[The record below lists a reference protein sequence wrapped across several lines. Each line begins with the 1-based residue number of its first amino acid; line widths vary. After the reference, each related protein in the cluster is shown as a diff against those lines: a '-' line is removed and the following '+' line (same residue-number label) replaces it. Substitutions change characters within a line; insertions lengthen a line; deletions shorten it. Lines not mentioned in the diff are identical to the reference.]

1 MNQQLPRGIR
11 NNNPGNI
18 RHGANWLGLNP
29 NGRNIDSG
37 FCVFTAPVYGI
48 RALAKVLVNYKR
60 IHGLN
65 TVRQI
70 VSRYAPPN
78 ENQTTA
84 YIQSVAK
91 QLGVYPDTV
100 IDIEERGV
108 LTVFIKAVIR
118 MENGIQPYSDE
129 LIQQGIDLLT
139 RPNRAFF
146 MKGINML
153 RLIELLK
160 LNQPSTWR
168 GLISLLSG
176 LGVAISPELIE
187 HIVALA
193 VSAFGIVE
201 IVRSEKTGK

>member
-1 MNQQLPRGIR
+1 MNQKLPRGIR

-18 RHGANWLGLNP
+18 RHGANWQGLNP
-29 NGRNIDSG
+29 KGRDIDSA
-37 FCVFTAPVYGI
+37 FCVFTAPIYGI
-48 RALAKVLVNYKR
+48 RALAKVLINYKK

-65 TVRQI
+65 TVRTI

-118 MENGIQPYSDE
+118 MEM
-129 LIQQGIDLLT
+129 
-139 RPNRAFF
+139 AFNPIRMRQF
-146 MKGINML
+146 N
-153 RLIELLK
+153 
-160 LNQPSTWR
+160 R
-168 GLISLLSG
+168 GLI
-176 LGVAISPELIE
+176 
-187 HIVALA
+187 
-193 VSAFGIVE
+193 
-201 IVRSEKTGK
+201 

>member
-1 MNQQLPRGIR
+1 MNQKPPRGIR

-18 RHGANWLGLNP
+18 RHGANWQGLNP
-29 NGRNIDSG
+29 NSRKIDSA
-37 FCVFTAPVYGI
+37 FCVFTNPVYGL

-70 VSRYAPPN
+70 ISSYAPPN

-91 QLGVYPDTV
+91 QLSVYPDTV

-129 LIQQGIDLLT
+129 IIQQGI
-139 RPNRAFF
+139 
-146 MKGINML
+146 
-153 RLIELLK
+153 ELCLD
-160 LNQPSTWR
+160 
-168 GLISLLSG
+168 
-176 LGVAISPELIE
+176 
-187 HIVALA
+187 
-193 VSAFGIVE
+193 
-201 IVRSEKTGK
+201 

>member
-1 MNQQLPRGIR
+1 MNQRPRGIR

-18 RHGANWLGLNP
+18 RHCANWHGLNP
-29 NGRNIDSG
+29 DGRKIDPA
-37 FCVFTAPVYGI
+37 FCVFTDSIYGI
-48 RALAKVLVNYKR
+48 RALAKVLVNYKK

-70 VSRYAPPN
+70 ISRYAPPN

-91 QLGVYPDTV
+91 QLGVYPDTI

-129 LIQQGIDLLT
+129 IIQRGIDLL
-139 RPNRAFF
+139 
-146 MKGINML
+146 
-153 RLIELLK
+153 
-160 LNQPSTWR
+160 
-168 GLISLLSG
+168 
-176 LGVAISPELIE
+176 
-187 HIVALA
+187 
-193 VSAFGIVE
+193 
-201 IVRSEKTGK
+201 

>member
-60 IHGLN
+60 IYGLN

-70 VSRYAPPN
+70 VNRYAPPN

-84 YIQSVAK
+84 YM
-91 QLGVYPDTV
+91 D
-100 IDIEERGV
+100 
-108 LTVFIKAVIR
+108 FICA
-118 MENGIQPYSDE
+118 MLSSEYSSLSIPKRI
-129 LIQQGIDLLT
+129 LIT
-139 RPNRAFF
+139 SF
-146 MKGINML
+146 
-153 RLIELLK
+153 
-160 LNQPSTWR
+160 S
-168 GLISLLSG
+168 
-176 LGVAISPELIE
+176 
-187 HIVALA
+187 
-193 VSAFGIVE
+193 
-201 IVRSEKTGK
+201 

>member
-1 MNQQLPRGIR
+1 MNQKLPRGIR

-29 NGRNIDSG
+29 NGRNIDSA
-37 FCVFTAPVYGI
+37 FCVFESPVFGI
-48 RALAKVLVNYKR
+48 RALAKVLINYKK

-65 TVRQI
+65 TVRLI

-78 ENQTTA
+78 ENQTAA

-91 QLGVYPDTV
+91 QLEVYPDTK

-129 LIQQGIDLLT
+129 VIQEGIDLC
-139 RPNRAFF
+139 FD
-146 MKGINML
+146 
-153 RLIELLK
+153 
-160 LNQPSTWR
+160 
-168 GLISLLSG
+168 
-176 LGVAISPELIE
+176 
-187 HIVALA
+187 
-193 VSAFGIVE
+193 
-201 IVRSEKTGK
+201 

>member
-1 MNQQLPRGIR
+1 MDQRPRGIR

-18 RHGANWLGLNP
+18 RHDANWHGLNP
-29 NGRNIDSG
+29 DGRKIDPA
-37 FCVFTAPVYGI
+37 FCVFTDSIYGI
-48 RALAKVLVNYKR
+48 RALAKVLVNYKK

-70 VSRYAPPN
+70 ISRYAPPN

-91 QLGVYPDTV
+91 QLGVYPDTI

-129 LIQQGIDLLT
+129 TIQQGI
-139 RPNRAFF
+139 
-146 MKGINML
+146 
-153 RLIELLK
+153 EL
-160 LNQPSTWR
+160 
-168 GLISLLSG
+168 
-176 LGVAISPELIE
+176 AC
-187 HIVALA
+187 
-193 VSAFGIVE
+193 
-201 IVRSEKTGK
+201 

>member
-1 MNQQLPRGIR
+1 MNQKLPRGIR

-18 RHGANWLGLNP
+18 RHGENWQGLNP
-29 NGRNIDSG
+29 NGRNIDSA
-37 FCVFTAPVYGI
+37 FCVFESPVFGI
-48 RALAKVLVNYKR
+48 RALAKVLINYKK

-84 YIQSVAK
+84 YIQTVTK
-91 QLGVYPDTV
+91 QLEVYPDTK

-129 LIQQGIDLLT
+129 VIQEGIDLC
-139 RPNRAFF
+139 FD
-146 MKGINML
+146 
-153 RLIELLK
+153 
-160 LNQPSTWR
+160 
-168 GLISLLSG
+168 
-176 LGVAISPELIE
+176 
-187 HIVALA
+187 
-193 VSAFGIVE
+193 
-201 IVRSEKTGK
+201 

>member
-29 NGRNIDSG
+29 NGRNIDSA

-48 RALAKVLVNYKR
+48 RALAKVLINYKR

-78 ENQTTA
+78 ENQTTQKKKKKKKTPA

-129 LIQQGIDLLT
+129 LIQQGI
-139 RPNRAFF
+139 
-146 MKGINML
+146 
-153 RLIELLK
+153 ELCQ
-160 LNQPSTWR
+160 N
-168 GLISLLSG
+168 
-176 LGVAISPELIE
+176 
-187 HIVALA
+187 
-193 VSAFGIVE
+193 
-201 IVRSEKTGK
+201 

>member
-60 IHGLN
+60 IYGLN
-65 TVRQI
+65 TGRQI
-70 VSRYAPPN
+70 VNRYAPPN

-129 LIQQGIDLLT
+129 LIQQGIDLL
-139 RPNRAFF
+139 
-146 MKGINML
+146 
-153 RLIELLK
+153 
-160 LNQPSTWR
+160 
-168 GLISLLSG
+168 
-176 LGVAISPELIE
+176 
-187 HIVALA
+187 
-193 VSAFGIVE
+193 
-201 IVRSEKTGK
+201 